1 MRDEIYM
8 SLNSEYEHERN
19 KNARARRSIH
29 RTSRYDAAGMHR
41 LHGRRHEP
49 SSLRA
54 WCRGGAARGYKGFAA
69 AVGSTVS
76 AGVKR
81 LITPVIS
88 AELHAPREIAEAR
101 TALAIFRIGV
111 RCSWRQLPPSWQTQP
126 ARR

>member
-1 MRDEIYM
+1 MQEQEEAYTGQVGMMPRVCTDYM
-8 SLNSEYEHERN
+8 
-19 KNARARRSIH
+19 
-29 RTSRYDAAGMHR
+29 
-41 LHGRRHEP
+41 
-49 SSLRA
+49 
-54 WCRGGAARGYKGFAA
+54 GAAMNHRHCVHGAGAGRGSSGLQLFAA

-111 RCSWRQLPPSWQTQP
+111 RCSWRRLPPSWQTQP